1 MKTNE
6 LEKEIGLSKYTIRYY
21 EKEGLIQPKREENGY
36 RDYDDETVQKLK
48 IIKFL
53 RNLQI
58 SVDDIKAILDGEL
71 DFRHC
76 LKINQV
82 NMQKQIE
89 SMNEIKDTID
99 DYYDKDLPLIEELS
113 EIKNNNN
120 KMGLGF
126 QKTTSTVS
134 LGRKLTPELAR
145 RQLIITFIGALV
157 VAMSFARMPYD
168 LGNMRVLVGIVFF
181 IVTFMLMIAFSFKQ
195 TSAMMLDNILNQS
208 VEFLSDGIYY
218 PLEGYLAPETYFLTQ
233 EDTIESITKMM
244 LDQTQKHLEKYK
256 TQILDFKVNSQPLTV
271 HQFMTLSSIVQ
282 RESPVNDEDRQLVC
296 GVLINRLNKQ
306 MPLQCDVTVNYGNQE
321 VKIDVKHTDLNKD
334 TKYNTYKYN
343 GLPVG
348 PISSISTGIIKN
360 VLNYKESEY
369 YYFFATQD
377 GKVLYAKTYQE
388 HQANVNSNKWY

>member
-1 MKTNE
+1 M
-6 LEKEIGLSKYTIRYY
+6 
-21 EKEGLIQPKREENGY
+21 Y

-58 SVDDIKAILDGEL
+58 SVDDIKAILEGEL

-126 QKTTSTVS
+126 RKTTSTVS

-145 RQLIITFIGALV
+145 RQLIITFIGAIV
-157 VAMSFARMPYD
+157 VAGSFARMPYD
-168 LGNMRVLVGIVFF
+168 LGNMRILVGILFF

-195 TSAMMLDNILNQS
+195 TSAMMLDNTLNQS

-218 PLEGYLAPETYFLTQ
+218 YQFDGPMSNFKYFFAVVFN
-233 EDTIESITKMM
+233 K
-244 LDQTQKHLEKYK
+244 K
-256 TQILDFKVNSQPLTV
+256 
-271 HQFMTLSSIVQ
+271 HQFMHKCLYEDIEKLEVVTKKKYMSIG
-282 RESPVNDEDRQLVC
+282 SPLAYEAYVSDFKFTFKNGQTFYFYWPMILNDDARYIAIIVE
-296 GVLINRLNKQ
+296 K
-306 MPLQCDVTVNYGNQE
+306 
-321 VKIDVKHTDLNKD
+321 KVKHIEDP
-334 TKYNTYKYN
+334 YN
-343 GLPVG
+343 
-348 PISSISTGIIKN
+348 I
-360 VLNYKESEY
+360 
-369 YYFFATQD
+369 
-377 GKVLYAKTYQE
+377 LYAMKQGINLNDYLIGR
-388 HQANVNSNKWY
+388 

>member
-145 RQLIITFIGALV
+145 RQLIIIFIGALV
-157 VAMSFARMPYD
+157 VAVSFARMPYD

-218 PLEGYLAPETYFLTQ
+218 YQFNGPISNFKYFFAVVFN
-233 EDTIESITKMM
+233 K
-244 LDQTQKHLEKYK
+244 K
-256 TQILDFKVNSQPLTV
+256 
-271 HQFMTLSSIVQ
+271 HQFMHKCLYEDIEKLEVVAKKKYMSIG
-282 RESPVNDEDRQLVC
+282 SPLAMKLMF
-296 GVLINRLNKQ
+296 LILNSHLK
-306 MPLQCDVTVNYGNQE
+306 MD
-321 VKIDVKHTDLNKD
+321 KHFIFI
-334 TKYNTYKYN
+334 
-343 GLPVG
+343 G
-348 PISSISTGIIKN
+348 
-360 VLNYKESEY
+360 
-369 YYFFATQD
+369 Q
-377 GKVLYAKTYQE
+377 
-388 HQANVNSNKWY
+388 

>member
-134 LGRKLTPELAR
+134 LGRKLTSELAR

-157 VAMSFARMPYD
+157 VAVSFSRMPYD

-218 PLEGYLAPETYFLTQ
+218 YQFNGPISNFKYFFAVVFN
-233 EDTIESITKMM
+233 K
-244 LDQTQKHLEKYK
+244 K
-256 TQILDFKVNSQPLTV
+256 
-271 HQFMTLSSIVQ
+271 HQFMHKCLY
-282 RESPVNDEDRQLVC
+282 EDIKKLEV
-296 GVLINRLNKQ
+296 IAKK
-306 MPLQCDVTVNYGNQE
+306 NYM
-321 VKIDVKHTDLNKD
+321 
-334 TKYNTYKYN
+334 
-343 GLPVG
+343 
-348 PISSISTGIIKN
+348 STGSPLAYETYVSDFKFTFKDGQTFYFYWPMI
-360 VLNYKESEY
+360 LNDDARYIATIVEKKVEY
-369 YYFFATQD
+369 IEDPYNI
-377 GKVLYAKTYQE
+377 LYAMKQGINLNDYLIGRL
-388 HQANVNSNKWY
+388 

>member
-126 QKTTSTVS
+126 QKTTSPVS

-157 VAMSFARMPYD
+157 VAVSFSRMPYD

-218 PLEGYLAPETYFLTQ
+218 YQFNGPISNFKYFFAVVFN
-233 EDTIESITKMM
+233 K
-244 LDQTQKHLEKYK
+244 K
-256 TQILDFKVNSQPLTV
+256 
-271 HQFMTLSSIVQ
+271 HQFMHKCLY
-282 RESPVNDEDRQLVC
+282 EDIKKL
-296 GVLINRLNKQ
+296 
-306 MPLQCDVTVNYGNQE
+306 E
-321 VKIDVKHTDLNKD
+321 VIAKK
-334 TKYNTYKYN
+334 KYM
-343 GLPVG
+343 
-348 PISSISTGIIKN
+348 STGSPLAYETYVSDFKFTFKDGQTFYFYWPMI
-360 VLNYKESEY
+360 LNDDARYIATIVEKKVEY
-369 YYFFATQD
+369 IEDPYNI
-377 GKVLYAKTYQE
+377 LYAMKQGINLNDYLIGR
-388 HQANVNSNKWY
+388 

>member
-36 RDYDDETVQKLK
+36 RDYDDETVQTLK

-58 SVDDIKAILDGEL
+58 SVDDIKAILEGEL
-71 DFRHC
+71 DFRDC

-218 PLEGYLAPETYFLTQ
+218 YQFNGAISNFKYFFAVFN
-233 EDTIESITKMM
+233 K
-244 LDQTQKHLEKYK
+244 K
-256 TQILDFKVNSQPLTV
+256 
-271 HQFMTLSSIVQ
+271 HQFMHKCLY
-282 RESPVNDEDRQLVC
+282 EDIKKLEV
-296 GVLINRLNKQ
+296 IAKK
-306 MPLQCDVTVNYGNQE
+306 NYM
-321 VKIDVKHTDLNKD
+321 
-334 TKYNTYKYN
+334 
-343 GLPVG
+343 
-348 PISSISTGIIKN
+348 STGSPLAYETYVSDFKFTFKDGQTFYFYWPMI
-360 VLNYKESEY
+360 LNDDARYIATIVEKKVEY
-369 YYFFATQD
+369 IEDPYNI
-377 GKVLYAKTYQE
+377 LYAMKQGINLNDYLIGR
-388 HQANVNSNKWY
+388 

>member
-21 EKEGLIQPKREENGY
+21 KREENGY

-58 SVDDIKAILDGEL
+58 SVDDIKAILEGEL

-126 QKTTSTVS
+126 RKTTSTVS

-145 RQLIITFIGALV
+145 RQLIITFIGAIV
-157 VAMSFARMPYD
+157 VAGSFARMPYD
-168 LGNMRVLVGIVFF
+168 LGNMRILVGILFF

-195 TSAMMLDNILNQS
+195 TSAMMLDNTLNQS

-218 PLEGYLAPETYFLTQ
+218 YQFDGPMSNFKYFFAVVFN
-233 EDTIESITKMM
+233 K
-244 LDQTQKHLEKYK
+244 K
-256 TQILDFKVNSQPLTV
+256 
-271 HQFMTLSSIVQ
+271 HQFMHKCLYEDIEKLEVVAKKKYMSIG
-282 RESPVNDEDRQLVC
+282 SPLAYEAYVSDFKFTFKNGQTFYFYWPMILNDDARYIAIIVE
-296 GVLINRLNKQ
+296 K
-306 MPLQCDVTVNYGNQE
+306 
-321 VKIDVKHTDLNKD
+321 KVKHIEDP
-334 TKYNTYKYN
+334 YN
-343 GLPVG
+343 
-348 PISSISTGIIKN
+348 I
-360 VLNYKESEY
+360 
-369 YYFFATQD
+369 
-377 GKVLYAKTYQE
+377 LYAMKQGINLNDYLIGRL
-388 HQANVNSNKWY
+388 

>member
-36 RDYDDETVQKLK
+36 RD
-48 IIKFL
+48 
-53 RNLQI
+53 
-58 SVDDIKAILDGEL
+58 SVDDIKAILEGEL

-126 QKTTSTVS
+126 RKTTSTVS
-134 LGRKLTPELAR
+134 LGRKITPELAR
-145 RQLIITFIGALV
+145 RQLIITFIGAIV
-157 VAMSFARMPYD
+157 VAGSFARMPYD
-168 LGNMRVLVGIVFF
+168 LGNMRILVGILFF

-195 TSAMMLDNILNQS
+195 TSAMMLDNTLNQS

-218 PLEGYLAPETYFLTQ
+218 YQFDGPMSNFKYFFAVVFN
-233 EDTIESITKMM
+233 K
-244 LDQTQKHLEKYK
+244 K
-256 TQILDFKVNSQPLTV
+256 
-271 HQFMTLSSIVQ
+271 HQFMHKCLYEDIEKLEVVAKKKYMSIG
-282 RESPVNDEDRQLVC
+282 SPLAYEAYVSDFKFTFKNGQTFYFYWPMILNDDARYIAIIVE
-296 GVLINRLNKQ
+296 K
-306 MPLQCDVTVNYGNQE
+306 
-321 VKIDVKHTDLNKD
+321 KVKHIEDP
-334 TKYNTYKYN
+334 YN
-343 GLPVG
+343 
-348 PISSISTGIIKN
+348 I
-360 VLNYKESEY
+360 
-369 YYFFATQD
+369 
-377 GKVLYAKTYQE
+377 LYAMKQGINLNDYLIGRL
-388 HQANVNSNKWY
+388 

>member
-145 RQLIITFIGALV
+145 RQLIITFIGA
-157 VAMSFARMPYD
+157 
-168 LGNMRVLVGIVFF
+168 VLVGIVFF

-218 PLEGYLAPETYFLTQ
+218 YQFNGPISNFKYFFAVVFN
-233 EDTIESITKMM
+233 K
-244 LDQTQKHLEKYK
+244 K
-256 TQILDFKVNSQPLTV
+256 
-271 HQFMTLSSIVQ
+271 HQFMHKCLY
-282 RESPVNDEDRQLVC
+282 EDIKKL
-296 GVLINRLNKQ
+296 
-306 MPLQCDVTVNYGNQE
+306 E
-321 VKIDVKHTDLNKD
+321 VIAKK
-334 TKYNTYKYN
+334 KYM
-343 GLPVG
+343 
-348 PISSISTGIIKN
+348 STGSPLAYETYVSDFKFTFKDGQTFYFYWPMI
-360 VLNYKESEY
+360 LNDDARYIATIVEKKVEY
-369 YYFFATQD
+369 IEDPYNI
-377 GKVLYAKTYQE
+377 LYAMKQGINLNDYLIGR
-388 HQANVNSNKWY
+388 

>member
-145 RQLIITFIGALV
+145 GQLIITFIGALV
-157 VAMSFARMPYD
+157 VAVSFSRMPYD

-218 PLEGYLAPETYFLTQ
+218 YQFNGPISNFKYFFAVVFN
-233 EDTIESITKMM
+233 K
-244 LDQTQKHLEKYK
+244 K
-256 TQILDFKVNSQPLTV
+256 
-271 HQFMTLSSIVQ
+271 HQFMHKCLY
-282 RESPVNDEDRQLVC
+282 EDIKKL
-296 GVLINRLNKQ
+296 
-306 MPLQCDVTVNYGNQE
+306 E
-321 VKIDVKHTDLNKD
+321 VIAKK
-334 TKYNTYKYN
+334 KYM
-343 GLPVG
+343 
-348 PISSISTGIIKN
+348 STGSPLAYETYVSDFKFTFKDGQTFYFYWPMI
-360 VLNYKESEY
+360 LNDDARYIATIVEKKVEY
-369 YYFFATQD
+369 IEDPYNI
-377 GKVLYAKTYQE
+377 LYAMKQGINLNDYLIGR
-388 HQANVNSNKWY
+388 

>member
-113 EIKNNNN
+113 EIK
-120 KMGLGF
+120 
-126 QKTTSTVS
+126 
-134 LGRKLTPELAR
+134 PELAR
-145 RQLIITFIGALV
+145 RQLIIIFIGALV
-157 VAMSFARMPYD
+157 VAVSFARMPYD

-218 PLEGYLAPETYFLTQ
+218 YQFNGPISNFKYFFAVVFN
-233 EDTIESITKMM
+233 K
-244 LDQTQKHLEKYK
+244 K
-256 TQILDFKVNSQPLTV
+256 
-271 HQFMTLSSIVQ
+271 HQFMHKCLY
-282 RESPVNDEDRQLVC
+282 EDIKKLEV
-296 GVLINRLNKQ
+296 IAKK
-306 MPLQCDVTVNYGNQE
+306 NYM
-321 VKIDVKHTDLNKD
+321 
-334 TKYNTYKYN
+334 
-343 GLPVG
+343 
-348 PISSISTGIIKN
+348 STGSPLAYETYVSDFKFTFKDGQTFYFYWPMI
-360 VLNYKESEY
+360 LNDDARYIATIVEKKVEY
-369 YYFFATQD
+369 IEDPYNI
-377 GKVLYAKTYQE
+377 LYAMKQGINLNDYLIGR
-388 HQANVNSNKWY
+388 

>member
-126 QKTTSTVS
+126 RKTTSTVS
-134 LGRKLTPELAR
+134 LGRKITPELAR
-145 RQLIITFIGALV
+145 RQLIITFIGAIV
-157 VAMSFARMPYD
+157 VAGSFARMPYD
-168 LGNMRVLVGIVFF
+168 LGNMRILVGILFF

-195 TSAMMLDNILNQS
+195 TSAMMLDNTLNQS

-218 PLEGYLAPETYFLTQ
+218 YQFDGPMSNFKYFFAVVFN
-233 EDTIESITKMM
+233 K
-244 LDQTQKHLEKYK
+244 K
-256 TQILDFKVNSQPLTV
+256 
-271 HQFMTLSSIVQ
+271 HQFMHKCLYEDIEKLEVVAKKKYMSIG
-282 RESPVNDEDRQLVC
+282 SPLAYEAYVSDFKFTFKNGQTFYFYWPMILNDDARYIAIIVE
-296 GVLINRLNKQ
+296 K
-306 MPLQCDVTVNYGNQE
+306 
-321 VKIDVKHTDLNKD
+321 KVKHIEDP
-334 TKYNTYKYN
+334 YN
-343 GLPVG
+343 
-348 PISSISTGIIKN
+348 I
-360 VLNYKESEY
+360 
-369 YYFFATQD
+369 
-377 GKVLYAKTYQE
+377 LYAMKQGINLNDYLIGRL
-388 HQANVNSNKWY
+388 

>member
-134 LGRKLTPELAR
+134 LGRKLTLELAR

-157 VAMSFARMPYD
+157 VAVSFSRMPYD

-181 IVTFMLMIAFSFKQ
+181 IVIFMLMIAFSFKQ

-218 PLEGYLAPETYFLTQ
+218 YQFNGPISNFKYFFAVVFN
-233 EDTIESITKMM
+233 K
-244 LDQTQKHLEKYK
+244 K
-256 TQILDFKVNSQPLTV
+256 
-271 HQFMTLSSIVQ
+271 HQFMHKCLY
-282 RESPVNDEDRQLVC
+282 EDIKKL
-296 GVLINRLNKQ
+296 
-306 MPLQCDVTVNYGNQE
+306 E
-321 VKIDVKHTDLNKD
+321 VIAKK
-334 TKYNTYKYN
+334 KYM
-343 GLPVG
+343 
-348 PISSISTGIIKN
+348 STGSPLAYETYVSDFKFTFKDGQTFYFYWPMI
-360 VLNYKESEY
+360 LNDDARYIATIVEKKVEY
-369 YYFFATQD
+369 IEDPYNI
-377 GKVLYAKTYQE
+377 LYAMKQGINLNDYLIGR
-388 HQANVNSNKWY
+388 

>member
-157 VAMSFARMPYD
+157 VAVSFSRMPYD

-218 PLEGYLAPETYFLTQ
+218 Y
-233 EDTIESITKMM
+233 
-244 LDQTQKHLEKYK
+244 
-256 TQILDFKVNSQPLTV
+256 
-271 HQFMTLSSIVQ
+271 QF
-282 RESPVNDEDRQLVC
+282 N
-296 GVLINRLNKQ
+296 
-306 MPLQCDVTVNYGNQE
+306 
-321 VKIDVKHTDLNKD
+321 
-334 TKYNTYKYN
+334 
-343 GLPVG
+343 G
-348 PISSISTGIIKN
+348 PISNFKYFYEDIKKLEVIAKKKYMSTGSPLAYETYVSDFKFTFKDGQTFYFYWPMI
-360 VLNYKESEY
+360 LNDDARYIATIVEKKVEY
-369 YYFFATQD
+369 IEDPYNI
-377 GKVLYAKTYQE
+377 LYAMKQGINLNDYLIGR
-388 HQANVNSNKWY
+388 

>member
-1 MKTNE
+1 
-6 LEKEIGLSKYTIRYY
+6 
-21 EKEGLIQPKREENGY
+21 
-36 RDYDDETVQKLK
+36 
-48 IIKFL
+48 
-53 RNLQI
+53 
-58 SVDDIKAILDGEL
+58 
-71 DFRHC
+71 
-76 LKINQV
+76 
-82 NMQKQIE
+82 MQKQIE

-157 VAMSFARMPYD
+157 VAVSFSRMPYD

-256 TQILDFKVNSQPLTV
+256 TQILDFKVNSQP
-271 HQFMTLSSIVQ
+271 
-282 RESPVNDEDRQLVC
+282 
-296 GVLINRLNKQ
+296 
-306 MPLQCDVTVNYGNQE
+306 
-321 VKIDVKHTDLNKD
+321 
-334 TKYNTYKYN
+334 
-343 GLPVG
+343 
-348 PISSISTGIIKN
+348 
-360 VLNYKESEY
+360 
-369 YYFFATQD
+369 
-377 GKVLYAKTYQE
+377 
-388 HQANVNSNKWY
+388 

>member
-58 SVDDIKAILDGEL
+58 SVDDIKAILEGEL

-89 SMNEIKDTID
+89 SMNE
-99 DYYDKDLPLIEELS
+99 KDLPLIEELS

-126 QKTTSTVS
+126 RKTTSTVS

-145 RQLIITFIGALV
+145 RQLIITFIGAIV
-157 VAMSFARMPYD
+157 VAGSFARMPYD
-168 LGNMRVLVGIVFF
+168 LGNTRILVGILFF
-181 IVTFMLMIAFSFKQ
+181 K
-195 TSAMMLDNILNQS
+195 
-208 VEFLSDGIYY
+208 
-218 PLEGYLAPETYFLTQ
+218 
-233 EDTIESITKMM
+233 ED
-244 LDQTQKHLEKYK
+244 
-256 TQILDFKVNSQPLTV
+256 ILDLFFEVIFCFELFLLLFNIFT
-271 HQFMTLSSIVQ
+271 TL
-282 RESPVNDEDRQLVC
+282 
-296 GVLINRLNKQ
+296 
-306 MPLQCDVTVNYGNQE
+306 
-321 VKIDVKHTDLNKD
+321 
-334 TKYNTYKYN
+334 
-343 GLPVG
+343 
-348 PISSISTGIIKN
+348 
-360 VLNYKESEY
+360 
-369 YYFFATQD
+369 
-377 GKVLYAKTYQE
+377 
-388 HQANVNSNKWY
+388 

>member
-58 SVDDIKAILDGEL
+58 SVDDIKAILEGEL

-126 QKTTSTVS
+126 RKTTSTVS
-134 LGRKLTPELAR
+134 LGRKITPELAR
-145 RQLIITFIGALV
+145 RQLIITFIGAIV
-157 VAMSFARMPYD
+157 VAGSFARMPYD
-168 LGNMRVLVGIVFF
+168 LGNMRILVGILFF

-195 TSAMMLDNILNQS
+195 TSAMMLDNTLNQS

-218 PLEGYLAPETYFLTQ
+218 YQFDGPMNNFKYFFAVVFN
-233 EDTIESITKMM
+233 K
-244 LDQTQKHLEKYK
+244 K
-256 TQILDFKVNSQPLTV
+256 
-271 HQFMTLSSIVQ
+271 HQF
-282 RESPVNDEDRQLVC
+282 
-296 GVLINRLNKQ
+296 
-306 MPLQCDVTVNYGNQE
+306 
-321 VKIDVKHTDLNKD
+321 
-334 TKYNTYKYN
+334 
-343 GLPVG
+343 
-348 PISSISTGIIKN
+348 IKN
-360 VLNYKESEY
+360 VYMKILKNLK
-369 YYFFATQD
+369 
-377 GKVLYAKTYQE
+377 L
-388 HQANVNSNKWY
+388 

>member
-157 VAMSFARMPYD
+157 IGALVVAVSFSRMPYD

-218 PLEGYLAPETYFLTQ
+218 YQFNGPISNFKYFFAVVFN
-233 EDTIESITKMM
+233 K
-244 LDQTQKHLEKYK
+244 K
-256 TQILDFKVNSQPLTV
+256 
-271 HQFMTLSSIVQ
+271 HQFMHKCLY
-282 RESPVNDEDRQLVC
+282 EDIKKL
-296 GVLINRLNKQ
+296 
-306 MPLQCDVTVNYGNQE
+306 E
-321 VKIDVKHTDLNKD
+321 VIAKK
-334 TKYNTYKYN
+334 KYM
-343 GLPVG
+343 
-348 PISSISTGIIKN
+348 STGSPLAYETYVSDFKFTFKDGQTFYFYWPMI
-360 VLNYKESEY
+360 LNDDARYIATIVEKKVEY
-369 YYFFATQD
+369 IEDPYNI
-377 GKVLYAKTYQE
+377 LYAMKQGINLNDYLIGR
-388 HQANVNSNKWY
+388 

>member
-157 VAMSFARMPYD
+157 VAVSFSRMPYD

-218 PLEGYLAPETYFLTQ
+218 YQFNGPISNFKYFFAVAFN
-233 EDTIESITKMM
+233 K
-244 LDQTQKHLEKYK
+244 K
-256 TQILDFKVNSQPLTV
+256 
-271 HQFMTLSSIVQ
+271 HQFMHKCLY
-282 RESPVNDEDRQLVC
+282 EDIKKL
-296 GVLINRLNKQ
+296 
-306 MPLQCDVTVNYGNQE
+306 E
-321 VKIDVKHTDLNKD
+321 VIAKK
-334 TKYNTYKYN
+334 KYM
-343 GLPVG
+343 
-348 PISSISTGIIKN
+348 STGSPLAYETYVSDFKFTFKDGQTFYFYWPMI
-360 VLNYKESEY
+360 LNDDARYIATIVEKKVEY
-369 YYFFATQD
+369 IEDPYNI
-377 GKVLYAKTYQE
+377 LYAMKQGINLNDYLIGR
-388 HQANVNSNKWY
+388 

>member
-134 LGRKLTPELAR
+134 LGRKLTLELAR

-157 VAMSFARMPYD
+157 VAVSFSRMPYD

-218 PLEGYLAPETYFLTQ
+218 YQFNGPISNFKYFFAVVFN
-233 EDTIESITKMM
+233 K
-244 LDQTQKHLEKYK
+244 K
-256 TQILDFKVNSQPLTV
+256 
-271 HQFMTLSSIVQ
+271 HQFMHKCLY
-282 RESPVNDEDRQLVC
+282 EDIKKL
-296 GVLINRLNKQ
+296 
-306 MPLQCDVTVNYGNQE
+306 E
-321 VKIDVKHTDLNKD
+321 VIAKK
-334 TKYNTYKYN
+334 KYM
-343 GLPVG
+343 
-348 PISSISTGIIKN
+348 STGSPLAYETYVSDFKFTFKDGQTFYFYWPMI
-360 VLNYKESEY
+360 LNDDARYIATIVEKKVEY
-369 YYFFATQD
+369 IEDPYNI
-377 GKVLYAKTYQE
+377 LYAMKQGINLNDYLIGR
-388 HQANVNSNKWY
+388 

>member
-145 RQLIITFIGALV
+145 RQLIIIFIGALV
-157 VAMSFARMPYD
+157 VAVSFARMPYD

-218 PLEGYLAPETYFLTQ
+218 YQFNGPISNFKYFFAVVFN
-233 EDTIESITKMM
+233 K
-244 LDQTQKHLEKYK
+244 K
-256 TQILDFKVNSQPLTV
+256 
-271 HQFMTLSSIVQ
+271 HQFMHK
-282 RESPVNDEDRQLVC
+282 C
-296 GVLINRLNKQ
+296 Y
-306 MPLQCDVTVNYGNQE
+306 LQDIKKLE
-321 VKIDVKHTDLNKD
+321 VIAKK
-334 TKYNTYKYN
+334 KYM
-343 GLPVG
+343 
-348 PISSISTGIIKN
+348 STGSPLAYETYVSDFKFTFKDGQTFYFYWPMI
-360 VLNYKESEY
+360 LNDDARYIATIVEKKVEY
-369 YYFFATQD
+369 IEDPYNI
-377 GKVLYAKTYQE
+377 LYAMKQGINLNDYLIGR
-388 HQANVNSNKWY
+388 

>member
-134 LGRKLTPELAR
+134 LRRKLTPELAR

-157 VAMSFARMPYD
+157 VAVSFSRMPYD

-218 PLEGYLAPETYFLTQ
+218 YQFNGPISNFKYFFAVVFN
-233 EDTIESITKMM
+233 K
-244 LDQTQKHLEKYK
+244 K
-256 TQILDFKVNSQPLTV
+256 
-271 HQFMTLSSIVQ
+271 HQFMHKCLY
-282 RESPVNDEDRQLVC
+282 EDIKKL
-296 GVLINRLNKQ
+296 
-306 MPLQCDVTVNYGNQE
+306 E
-321 VKIDVKHTDLNKD
+321 VIAKK
-334 TKYNTYKYN
+334 KYM
-343 GLPVG
+343 
-348 PISSISTGIIKN
+348 STGSPLAYETYVSDFKFTFKDGQTFYFYWPMI
-360 VLNYKESEY
+360 LNDDARYIATIVEKKVEY
-369 YYFFATQD
+369 IEDPYNI
-377 GKVLYAKTYQE
+377 LYAMKQGINLNDYLIGR
-388 HQANVNSNKWY
+388 

>member
-113 EIKNNNN
+113 ENNN

-157 VAMSFARMPYD
+157 VAVSFSRMPYD

-218 PLEGYLAPETYFLTQ
+218 YQFNGPISNFKYFFAVVFN
-233 EDTIESITKMM
+233 K
-244 LDQTQKHLEKYK
+244 K
-256 TQILDFKVNSQPLTV
+256 
-271 HQFMTLSSIVQ
+271 HQFMHKCLY
-282 RESPVNDEDRQLVC
+282 EDIKKL
-296 GVLINRLNKQ
+296 
-306 MPLQCDVTVNYGNQE
+306 E
-321 VKIDVKHTDLNKD
+321 VIAKK
-334 TKYNTYKYN
+334 KYM
-343 GLPVG
+343 
-348 PISSISTGIIKN
+348 STGSPLAYETYVSDFKFTFKDGQTFYFYWPMI
-360 VLNYKESEY
+360 LNDDARYIATIVEKKVEY
-369 YYFFATQD
+369 IEDPYNI
-377 GKVLYAKTYQE
+377 LYAMKQGINLNDYLIGR
-388 HQANVNSNKWY
+388 